1 VHVSHPLIKEG
12 AVEEREYQLSLARI
26 CSKESTLVVIPTGMG
41 KTIISL
47 LVIAE
52 ALQQGTEKALLLAPT
67 RPLVEQHRNVLQD
80 LMPAVRVASM
90 TGETA
95 PEKRSEVWRSN
106 RVVVSTPQA
115 TANDL
120 EKERYG
126 LEDVGLLVYDEA
138 HRAVGDYAYV
148 KVADRYRHKEGL
160 TMGMTASPGSDGK
173 RIMEV
178 CENLRLFRIEVR
190 TEDDPDVSPY
200 VHNIELKT
208 LELELPEDLE
218 AMVGVLRGL
227 LDEKVGELVDL
238 RMLEDSSV
246 ATAKRLL
253 SLGRV
258 LQARAAHG
266 EKTHSVYRALTVQA
280 TAMKLLHAIG
290 LAETQGTTALSRF
303 LDRLEEERSKEGA
316 SRATRELLAHPKYD
330 ELRGMLAAT
339 RTEHPKVSRVMTLV
353 SRQLDDEPESKVLV
367 FTHYRDTCEMVAD
380 RLSRIPGSRL
390 GRLIGQS
397 GDDGLKQRGQA
408 EVLDRF
414 RNGEVNVL
422 VATSVGEEGL
432 DVANTD
438 MVLFYE
444 PVPSE
449 IRSIQRR
456 GRTGRFKDG
465 TVHILVTKGTRDEA
479 FQNSSVGKEKRMKKR
494 LQALDRELRARR
506 QVEERTRAQSSL
518 SSFAGR

>member
-1 VHVSHPLIKEG
+1 VHVSHPLIEEG
-12 AVEEREYQLSLARI
+12 AVEKREYQLSLARI
-26 CSKESTLVVIPTGMG
+26 CSKESTLIVIPTGMG

-52 ALQQGTEKALLLAPT
+52 VLQRGAGKVLLLAPT
-67 RPLVEQHRNVLQD
+67 RPLVEQHRGVLQGM
-80 LMPAVRVASM
+80 MPSVKVASM
-90 TGETA
+90 TGETS
-95 PEKRSEVWRSN
+95 PEKRSEVWSSN
-106 RVVVSTPQA
+106 RAVVSTPQVV
-115 TANDL
+115 ANDL
-120 EKERYG
+120 EKGRYG

-148 KVADRYRHKEGL
+148 KVAERYRLHDGL
-160 TMGMTASPGSDGK
+160 SMGMTASPGSDSK

-190 TEDDPDVSPY
+190 TEEDPDVRPY
-200 VHNIELKT
+200 VHRIQLKT
-208 LELELPEDLE
+208 LELDLPEDLE
-218 AMVGVLRGL
+218 AMVSVLRGL
-227 LDEKVGELVDL
+227 LDEKVDELVEL
-238 RMLEDSSV
+238 RMIEDRSV
-246 ATAKRLL
+246 ATTKRLL
-253 SLGRV
+253 SLGRA

-266 EKTHSVYRALTVQA
+266 ERTHSVYRALTVQA
-280 TAMKLLHAIG
+280 IAMKLLHAIG
-290 LAETQGTTALSRF
+290 LAETQGSTALARF

-316 SRATRELLAHPKYD
+316 SRATRELLAHPEYD
-330 ELRGMLAAT
+330 ELRRMLAAT
-339 RTEHPKVSRVMTLV
+339 RTEHPKVSRVMSLV
-353 SRQLDDEPESKVLV
+353 SRQLDEEPGSKVLV

-380 RLSRIPGSRL
+380 RLSRIPEARV

-408 EVLDRF
+408 EVLERF
-414 RNGEVNVL
+414 REGEVNVL

-465 TVHILVTKGTRDEA
+465 AVHILVTRGTRDEA
-479 FQNSSVGKEKRMKKR
+479 FQNSSLGKEKRMKKR
-494 LQALDRELRARR
+494 LQTLDRELRARR
-506 QVEERTRAQSSL
+506 QVEERSRAQSSL
-518 SSFAGR
+518 NSFAGR